1 MTSYVKAV
9 QAGHRPFNDPWFDTI
24 DKSGG
29 NGTAGGS
36 TIVYVTGSPSNI
48 LYESLGGQAG
58 GGGPSGFGYGGGPFT
73 TYPISTSGVGNKI
86 LVSWG
91 GNYAVSGYSSWQG
104 YSGGAAGS
112 SGSYGYGGGG
122 GGGGGGGFGGAGG
135 RGGSGATTTLGVG
148 RIGGTGNNGG
158 NGNTNTSAG
167 GGGGG
172 GSYTSGSSAPG
183 GNGDS
188 GFLVL
193 AYWI

>member
-122 GGGGGGGFGGAGG
+122 GGGGGFGGAGG